1 MIKLLFIEAVSAIV
15 ANKSRT
21 FLTLLGIVIGI
32 ASVVTVV
39 AAGDGGKAIIMKEF
53 EGLSPTTL
61 EIQVNWQDWSVNRA
75 LELEPMTQKDI
86 DDLEKNTTKVLSIA
100 PINSMR
106 TLIQVGNVQKNLEVT
121 GTNSNYVGFV
131 EYELD
136 SGRIITV
143 DEVRKQE
150 KVAIIGYTI
159 KEEFF
164 PYSDP
169 VGQYMI
175 AFGVPIRIIGVL
187 KRKEKTDTISISN
200 PDDGYNNV
208 IVVPITIFKRLF
220 GGDGDYW
227 YVLSKATSIK
237 DIPAAKEEIQKVL
250 AKNHGKWN
258 GVTSKFMISG
268 MQEQLDMI
276 NKVIGTVTVGVA
288 VLAGIA
294 LLVAAIGIMNIML
307 VSVTERTREI
317 GIRKAIGAKA
327 SQIRTQFL
335 IETLLLCGGGGI
347 IGLALA
353 FAATV
358 AIGHFAKWPAVIN
371 WGTAFLSIG
380 LSLATGLASGFYPAT
395 RAAKLV
401 PQEALRYE

>member
-1 MIKLLFIEAVSAIV
+1 MIKILFAEAVSAII

-61 EIQVNWQDWSVNRA
+61 QIMVNWKDWSVNRA
-75 LELEPMTQKDI
+75 LQQEAMTQKDI
-86 DDLEKNTTKVLSIA
+86 DDLEKYTTKVRDIA
-100 PINSMR
+100 PVNSMR
-106 TLIQVGNVQKNLEVT
+106 TLIQVGDVQKNLDVT

-136 SGRIITV
+136 SGRIVTD
-143 DEVRKQE
+143 DEVRRQE

-164 PYSDP
+164 PDSDP
-169 VGQYMI
+169 VGKYMV

-187 KRKEKTDTISISN
+187 KRKEKTDSISISN

-208 IVVPITIFKRLF
+208 IVVPITVFKRLF
-220 GGDGDYW
+220 GGQGDYW
-227 YVLSKATSIK
+227 YVLAKAATIK
-237 DIPAAKEEIQKVL
+237 DIPEAKDEILKVL
-250 AKNHGKWN
+250 AKNHGKWEGN
-258 GVTSKFMISG
+258 MNKYMISG

-276 NKVIGTVTVGVA
+276 NKVIGTVTIGVA

-307 VSVTERTREI
+307 VSVSERTREI

-347 IGLALA
+347 IGLIVAWG
-353 FAATV
+353 ATL
-358 AIGHFAKWPAVIN
+358 AIGYFAKWPAVIN
-371 WGTAFLSIG
+371 WGTAVLSIS
-380 LSLATGLASGFYPAT
+380 LSLITGLASGFYPAS

>member
-21 FLTLLGIVIGI
+21 FLTLLGIVIDI

-61 EIQVNWQDWSVNRA
+61 QIRVNWQDWSVNRA
-75 LELEPMTQKDI
+75 LDLEPMTQKDI

-100 PINSMR
+100 PVNSMR
-106 TLIQVGNVQKNLEVT
+106 TLIQVGNVQKNLNVT

-136 SGRIITV
+136 SGRIIT
-143 DEVRKQE
+143 DAEVRKQE

-208 IVVPITIFKRLF
+208 IVVPITIFNVCL
-220 GGDGDYW
+220 
-227 YVLSKATSIK
+227 
-237 DIPAAKEEIQKVL
+237 AAMAI
-250 AKNHGKWN
+250 
-258 GVTSKFMISG
+258 
-268 MQEQLDMI
+268 
-276 NKVIGTVTVGVA
+276 IGTCYQKPRRYRIFPRQKKKYKKCSQKT
-288 VLAGIA
+288 
-294 LLVAAIGIMNIML
+294 
-307 VSVTERTREI
+307 T
-317 GIRKAIGAKA
+317 A
-327 SQIRTQFL
+327 S
-335 IETLLLCGGGGI
+335 
-347 IGLALA
+347 
-353 FAATV
+353 
-358 AIGHFAKWPAVIN
+358 
-371 WGTAFLSIG
+371 GTA
-380 LSLATGLASGFYPAT
+380 
-395 RAAKLV
+395 
-401 PQEALRYE
+401 